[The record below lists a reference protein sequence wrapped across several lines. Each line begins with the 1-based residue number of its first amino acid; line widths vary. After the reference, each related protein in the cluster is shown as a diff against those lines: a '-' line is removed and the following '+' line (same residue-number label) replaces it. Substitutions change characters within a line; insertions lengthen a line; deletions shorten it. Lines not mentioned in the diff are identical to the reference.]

1 MTTAAR
7 RARSERS
14 RATQRRVVAAA
25 TELFIRDG
33 YLDTT
38 VTAIA
43 KQAGVAV
50 QTLYLSFGSKD
61 ALLAAALDV
70 AIAGD
75 DEPMPILER
84 PWFSQMRDEPDGRQT
99 LAVFVAMAAD
109 VVARVEPLYDVV
121 QRASA
126 DVQVG
131 DLLERTKRQRRETF
145 AASVQLLVGKAGF
158 GAGLSADRA
167 TSVLYA
173 LLSEEC
179 YRLLVVEEG
188 WSQAEWR
195 DWVERTAAAQLF
207 PGDRDT
213 ATSRPRSDADS

>member
-25 TELFIRDG
+25 TQLFIRDG

-61 ALLAAALDV
+61 SLLAAALDV

-84 PWFSQMRDEPDGRQT
+84 PWFSQMRDEADGRQA

-145 AASVQLLVGKAGF
+145 AASVRLLVGKAGF
-158 GAGLSADRA
+158 APGLSADRA

-179 YRLLVVEEG
+179 YRLLVVEED

-195 DWVERTAAAQLF
+195 DWVERTAAAQMF
-207 PGDRDT
+207 PCDR
-213 ATSRPRSDADS
+213 